1 MRRRRSSLGEK
12 IRRALLLLALLAGT
26 LYLGYHLFLYHQTR
40 GTFPTGTTIAG
51 VDVEG
56 LTTEEAGQLIE
67 ERYLSPVI
75 LYHRSER
82 IELDPV
88 EAGFN
93 LEVDKMLA
101 QAEEAYRAQNYWVGF
116 FYYLLGWTWDPIKVP
131 LQAGY
136 DPALLKEMLE
146 MVAGFLD
153 EPGQPPQI
161 LSETGVFEPGNSGF
175 VTDVDASLPRVED
188 AIYRPED
195 RSVDLV
201 IVDQQA
207 PELDFELLEAV
218 IRSKLKSFDGMGSI
232 FVLDLQTG
240 EEIRINSDVA
250 MSGLSILK
258 IGIFV
263 EAYRQLETPLNDYQQ
278 QLFLDTATR
287 SSNYAANLLLHEIAG
302 EDNTYEG
309 AQIFTE
315 SMWKLGLENTFM
327 AVPYD
332 APIAPSRPSTY
343 ETPANSRTDIT
354 TYPDQTM
361 QSTAEEIGSLL
372 AMIYHCSQ
380 GGGTLLAVYP
390 QDLTPEECQAIIDLM
405 VLNEEGN
412 LIRFGVP
419 DDVPV
424 SHKHGWAQGTHAD
437 AGLVLSPGGDYV
449 LVEYL
454 HQNGTWLQ
462 SSVSFPILREI
473 SRAVYNYFNFNDP
486 YLGDALAEEQ
496 RFEGEEGQS
505 PQDAAS
511 QDAASQDGTS
521 QEQPELQGTP
531 PAEQA
536 TPQPAEATPTATTA
550 NQ

>member
-1 MRRRRSSLGEK
+1 MRQRRSSLGRK
-12 IRRALLLLALLAGT
+12 IRRTLLLLALLAGAV
-26 LYLGYHLFLYHQTR
+26 LIGYQLFLYQQAR
-40 GTFPTGTTIAG
+40 DTFPMGMTIGG
-51 VDVEG
+51 VDVSG
-56 LTTEEAGQLIE
+56 LTSEEAGKLLE

-93 LEVDKMLA
+93 LEVEKMLA
-101 QAEEAYRAQNYWVGF
+101 QAEEEYRSRNYWVGF
-116 FYYLLGWTWDPIKVP
+116 FFHLLGWTWDPIKIP

-136 DPALLKEMLE
+136 DPELLKEMLE

-161 LSETGVFEPGNSGF
+161 LSDSAVFQPGRSGF
-175 VTDVDASLPRVED
+175 VTDVDASLPRLEE

-195 RSVDLV
+195 RTVELV

-207 PELDFELLEAV
+207 PKLDFELLEAV
-218 IRSKLKSFDGMGSI
+218 IRSKLKSFDGLGSV
-232 FVLDLQTG
+232 FVMDLQTG

-258 IGIFV
+258 IGIFM
-263 EAYRQLETPLNDYQQ
+263 EAYRHLELPLNDYQQ
-278 QLFLDTATR
+278 QLFRDTATR

-309 AQIFTE
+309 AQILTE

-332 APIAPSRPSTY
+332 APIVPSRPSTY

-354 TYPDQTM
+354 TFPDPTM

-372 AMIYHCSQ
+372 GMIYYCAN

-390 QDLTPEECQAIIDLM
+390 EELTPEECRAIVDLM

-473 SRAVYNYFNFNDP
+473 SRAVYNYFNFDDP
-486 YLGDALAEEQ
+486 YLGDALAEEE
-496 RFEGEEGQS
+496 RFEGEEGPE
-505 PQDAAS
+505 PQ
-511 QDAASQDGTS
+511 
-521 QEQPELQGTP
+521 EGTP
-531 PAEQA
+531 GAEDQVPASPQA
-536 TPQPAEATPTATTA
+536 TPTTTTT